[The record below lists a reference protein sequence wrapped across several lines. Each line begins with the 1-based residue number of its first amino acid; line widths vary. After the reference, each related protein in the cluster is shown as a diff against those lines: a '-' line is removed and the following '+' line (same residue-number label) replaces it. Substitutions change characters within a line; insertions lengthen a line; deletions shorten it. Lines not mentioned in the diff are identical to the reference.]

1 MTDINWADYL
11 LIIVL
16 GMSTLVSLFRGFFK
30 EALSLAGWVVSLWI
44 AWRIGPADSALLES
58 SIADPVLRLWAARFI
73 LFSVALLICGIISRL
88 VSALVSSSGLT
99 GTDRTL
105 GMVFGFGRGV
115 VLTGILIATLD
126 MLGFSESA
134 WWQES
139 KLIPYASPVAE
150 IIRHAA
156 EDGLEYI
163 GGMDLP
169 TDS

>member
-1 MTDINWADYL
+1 MTEFNWADYL
-11 LIIVL
+11 LIALL
-16 GMSTLVSLFRGFFK
+16 GLSTIVSLFRGFFK
-30 EALSLAGWVVSLWI
+30 EALSLAGWIVSLWI
-44 AWRIGPADSALLES
+44 AWRIGPVAAPILES
-58 SIADPVLRLWAARFI
+58 SVADPVLRLWVARFL
-73 LFSVALLICGIISRL
+73 LFIVALLICGIISRL

-99 GTDRTL
+99 GTDRML

-115 VLTGILIATLD
+115 VLAGILVATLD

-150 IIRHAA
+150 IIRHAG

-163 GGMDLP
+163 GGMELP
-169 TDS
+169 VDS